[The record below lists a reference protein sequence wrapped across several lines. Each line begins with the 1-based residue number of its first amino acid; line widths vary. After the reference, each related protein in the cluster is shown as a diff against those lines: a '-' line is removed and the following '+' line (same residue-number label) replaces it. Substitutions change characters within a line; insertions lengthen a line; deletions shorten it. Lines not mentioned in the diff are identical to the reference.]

1 MRNKIAP
8 GIGLALARGLACGFA
23 LALLVSEARA
33 QPAPVLES
41 VTWVAEDI
49 GRLGVIDNLQSTLRI
64 EAGRASG
71 NAGCNRFG
79 GSAQIAESQL
89 TFGRLLSTKMACP
102 PAVMAQENRFLEALG
117 AARSYSFEGSTLL
130 LRDASGI
137 VLMRLS
143 PMRRE

>member
-1 MRNKIAP
+1 MRNEIAR
-8 GIGLALARGLACGFA
+8 GIGLALARGLAGGLAFA
-23 LALLVSEARA
+23 LLASEACA
-33 QPAPVLES
+33 QPGPVLES

-64 EAGRASG
+64 ESGRVSG

-79 GSAQIAESQL
+79 GSAQIAEGQL

-102 PAVMAQENRFLEALG
+102 PAVMAQESRFLEALG
-117 AARSYSFEGSTLL
+117 VARSYSFEGSALL
-130 LRDASGI
+130 LRDVSGV